1 MFPPQLLDKLKP
13 MSRFEISPGE
23 FREPGF
29 QASEWCRRLEEGHI
43 LYFPETPFEFPQAD
57 IDFLLNQR
65 QSRAKYRKNIAYRP
79 LQDRVTGM
87 AGNSRDVQRMLKVL
101 SKYSRSVTKFLEV
114 GLAPYAVNWRL
125 DYASFRP
132 IQEKG
137 REISQKRRNDLLHV
151 DAFPTR
157 ATRGNRILRFFTN
170 INPEEP
176 RHWVVGKPFSESVSG
191 WLAAGMALPQPRES
205 PGSALKRNLARA
217 ARRVGLPVPAPSRY
231 DDFMLG
237 LHDFLKASWSYQRDC
252 EKETCFF
259 SPGSSW
265 MVYTDSVP
273 HAALSG
279 RFALEQ
285 TFMIDRRA
293 MLFPEKAPVSILEKI
308 VGCSLTD

>member
-1 MFPPQLLDKLKP
+1 
-13 MSRFEISPGE
+13 MSRLEISSGE
-23 FREPGF
+23 FHKPDFE
-29 QASEWCRRLEEGHI
+29 ASEWCRRLEEGHI
-43 LYFPETPFEFPQAD
+43 LYFPETLFEFPQTD

-87 AGNSRDVQRMLKVL
+87 AGGSHDGERMLKVL
-101 SKYSRSVTKFLEV
+101 REYSRRVTRFLES
-114 GLAPYAVNWRL
+114 GLAPYTTSWRL

-137 REISQKRRNDLLHV
+137 REINQKRRNDLLHV

-176 RHWVVGKPFSESVSG
+176 RHWIVGKPFPESVSG
-191 WLAAGMALPQPRES
+191 WLESGMTLPQSRES
-205 PGSALKRNLARA
+205 PASALKRNLARA
-217 ARRVGLPVPAPSRY
+217 ARRAGLPVPAPSRY
-231 DDFMLG
+231 DEFMLG
-237 LHDFLKASWSYQRDC
+237 LHDFLKASENYQRDC
-252 EKETCFF
+252 ERETLYFN
-259 SPGSSW
+259 PGSSW
-265 MVYTDSVP
+265 MVFTDLVP

-293 MLFPEKAPVSILEKI
+293 MLLPEKAPVNILEKM